1 MTKPILNIVKTGG
14 KIVEDE
20 AQLDVLLSAFAEWRG
35 AKVLVHGGGSQAASL
50 SARLGIAPRM
60 HEGRRITDADTLNV
74 VTMVYGGLLNKQV
87 VAALQSK
94 GCDALGMTGADANT
108 IPARRRPAGAVD
120 WGFVGDPDPALVN
133 VQRLQDLLS
142 IGLSPVFAALT
153 HDGKGQVLN
162 TNADTIASSL
172 AIALSAHYSVDLW
185 YCFEKPGVLANPA
198 DDASVITEITP
209 GSYAQLKADK
219 VVTDGMLPKL
229 DNAFAALHAGVL
241 RVRLGDTRFLND
253 PARGTTLSLS

>member
-35 AKVLVHGGGSQAASL
+35 AKILVHGGGSQAASL
-50 SARLGIAPRM
+50 SARLGIASRM

-133 VQRLQDLLS
+133 AQRLQDLLS

-153 HDGKGQVLN
+153 HDGKGQLLN

-198 DDASVITEITP
+198 DDASVFTEITP
-209 GSYAQLKADK
+209 DTYAQLKADK

-229 DNAFAALHAGVL
+229 DNAFAALHAGVQ